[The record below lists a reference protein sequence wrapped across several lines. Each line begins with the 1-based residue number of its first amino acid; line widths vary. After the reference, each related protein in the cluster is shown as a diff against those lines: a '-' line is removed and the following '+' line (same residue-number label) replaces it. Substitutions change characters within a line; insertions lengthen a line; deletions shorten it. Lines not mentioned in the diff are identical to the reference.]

1 MKKMKKVLA
10 ALLTATMTLSMGF
23 TAAAA
28 TDYDALLGKNASFTK
43 QYTINNG
50 TAPAETFT
58 FEFSNGTYVDNHGN
72 PDTTVTPPEI
82 ADVTVNWGSDFV
94 LAEGTTDVYKATVSV
109 KLDELFEDAPLGVYT
124 YEMTEVNNKVAG
136 VSYLEGKLQ
145 LVVTV
150 LYNETEKK
158 NHVGVIYYK
167 DASGNKISVVENSY
181 DAGSLEVK
189 KVIDGNV
196 ADMKKEFDFTIV
208 FSAPTGETVNSTITV
223 TKPDSTTEDI
233 AFNGASSYT
242 YNVQLGHENTVKF
255 ENIPEGVTYT
265 VTEDNDGYAV
275 KINDVEVEGEAIT
288 STGNIA
294 ANDEV
299 KYVYT
304 NILGATVDT
313 GISLDS
319 MPYILVLALAVLG
332 LAGFVFKKRSAEF

>member
-10 ALLTATMTLSMGF
+10 ALLTATMTLNMGF

-28 TDYDALLGKNASFTK
+28 TDYNDLLDEEASFTK

-58 FEFSNGTYVDNHGN
+58 FEFSNGTYVDNQGN
-72 PDTTVTPPEI
+72 PDTTVTPPTI
-82 ADVTVNWGSDFV
+82 DDVTVDWNADFA
-94 LAEGTTDVYKATVSV
+94 LAEGTTNVYEATVPV
-109 KLDELFEDAPLGVYT
+109 ELEELFKTAPLGVYT
-124 YEMTEVNNKVAG
+124 YEMTEVDNNVAG
-136 VSYLEGKLQ
+136 VTYLEGELQ

-150 LYNETEKK
+150 LYNETTAK
-158 NHVGVIYYK
+158 HYVGVIYYK
-167 DASGNKISVVENSY
+167 DADGNKISVIENSY

-196 ADMKKEFDFTIV
+196 ADMEKKFDFTIV
-208 FSAPTGETVNSTITV
+208 FSAPIGETVNSTITV

-275 KINDVEVEGEAIT
+275 KINNVDVEGDAIT
-288 STGNIA
+288 STGNIE
-294 ANDEV
+294 ANDADT
-299 KYVYT
+299 YVYT

-313 GISLDS
+313 GISLDN
-319 MPYILVLALAVLG
+319 MPYILVLALVALG
-332 LAGFVFKKRSAEF
+332 LAGFVFKKRSTEF